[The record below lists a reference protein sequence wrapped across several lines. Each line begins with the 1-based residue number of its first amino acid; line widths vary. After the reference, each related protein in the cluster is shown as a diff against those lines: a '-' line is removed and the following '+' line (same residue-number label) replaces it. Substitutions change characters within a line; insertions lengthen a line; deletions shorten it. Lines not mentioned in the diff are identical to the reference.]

1 MTSGSTSP
9 EAGSGDAPQRLRCL
23 LAEDDD
29 LLGPVLRSMLEALGY
44 EVHAVACGRAAL
56 DVLERKDFDVVVTDY
71 RMPLGNGVDVL
82 RAVRRRSP
90 DCPVI
95 VISGYADEGVEAEI
109 RDAGGR
115 LLHKPFGATELRTVL
130 TELVPAR

>member
-1 MTSGSTSP
+1 MTPGSTPSD
-9 EAGSGDAPQRLRCL
+9 GRRLRCL

-29 LLGPVLRSMLEALGY
+29 LLGPVLRAMLEGAGF
-44 EVHAVACGRAAL
+44 EVHAVASGRAAL
-56 DVLERKDFDVVVTDY
+56 ELLARASFDVVVTDY

-82 RAVRRRSP
+82 RAVRRGSP

-95 VISGYADEGVEAEI
+95 VISGYADEAVEAEV

-115 LLHKPFGATELRTVL
+115 LLHKPFGAGELRR
-130 TELVPAR
+130 ELDAAIRPA